1 MKMVSPTQE
10 KTGLQYVAMVL
21 IGLGS
26 TFMVTTESLENKI
39 IGLILLAIPVSI
51 MLYKYK
57 REVDRGIPQ

>member
-1 MKMVSPTQE
+1 MVSPTQE

-26 TFMVTTESLENKI
+26 TFVVTTESLENKI